1 MWEWLIRLVKEV
13 VKSVTRQL
21 KVEKFDLREL
31 ILVPMRLEVVTIESG
46 EIWRGTGA
54 DAFVNE
60 VPDRHNPGV
69 GSNYWSS
76 RSEGKHID
84 DATGII
90 DEADQEVR
98 RLVEGLAELFSEIY

>member
-60 VPDRHNPGV
+60 VQTVIIPELEAIIGLVDQK
-69 GSNYWSS
+69 
-76 RSEGKHID
+76 GKHID